1 MNLLDLKKD
10 GIDVQENIALSK
22 YTFTKTGGR
31 AEFLAFPKSV
41 EELKQLIKSANDA
54 KMPITVIGNASNLII
69 RDGGIDGL
77 VIILTKMKS
86 ITVNGDEVTAQAGA
100 RIIDTAFTA
109 ANAGLS
115 GLEFAAGIPG
125 SVGGAVF
132 MNAGAYGG
140 ETKDAIKTV
149 TVLTSSD
156 EIKTYT
162 NEEMEFSYRHS
173 KVQENDDIVIEA
185 TFALTPGDK
194 AKILDQMNYLNALRR
209 YKQPLEYPSCGSVF
223 KRPKGHFVGPM
234 IIEAGLQ
241 GKQIG
246 GAQDSTKH
254 AGFIVNKGGAT
265 ATDYLDLIHYSQ
277 KVIKEKFDIDLQT
290 EVRIIGKE

>member
-1 MNLLDLKKD
+1 MNLRDLKKD

-173 KVQENDDIVIEA
+173 RVQENDDMRIP
-185 TFALTPGDK
+185 FLHW
-194 AKILDQMNYLNALRR
+194 
-209 YKQPLEYPSCGSVF
+209 YKS
-223 KRPKGHFVGPM
+223 
-234 IIEAGLQ
+234 
-241 GKQIG
+241 
-246 GAQDSTKH
+246 
-254 AGFIVNKGGAT
+254 
-265 ATDYLDLIHYSQ
+265 
-277 KVIKEKFDIDLQT
+277 
-290 EVRIIGKE
+290 